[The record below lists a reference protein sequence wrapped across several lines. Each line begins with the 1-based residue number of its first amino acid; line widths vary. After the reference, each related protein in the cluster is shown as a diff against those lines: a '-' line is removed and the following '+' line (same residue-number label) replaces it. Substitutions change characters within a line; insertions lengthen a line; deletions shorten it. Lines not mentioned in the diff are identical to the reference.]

1 MVFSHQKRII
11 ESLSPYFSSTTVI
24 SREKDS
30 GLDGDGGLRILTW
43 KRGSPL
49 FSVLRLYVITF
60 TSILKRT
67 DVRVLFLQTD
77 FEAALLSPI
86 LFCAKIKCVVWYAH
100 GHTSAYLKIASR
112 FVNTII
118 SANSESCKLQTSKVK
133 VIGHMIDSDL
143 FPPSSIDSIHENLTS
158 FFHLGRGDISKRIDL
173 VTEVVGAVCTKKSPV
188 SLTLIGKPS
197 NKESQLVL
205 DRSLDK
211 LKYSSPELKIFH
223 RGWII
228 RDELARELSQKGIFI
243 HAFQGSLDKAI
254 LESTLNLNPVATLN
268 KGYIREFGRWSQ
280 KTTNSD
286 KSFLLSEIDAIL
298 SLSKKELERELS
310 RRREIVLNSHSL
322 SHWVVEVLGIII

>member
-1 MVFSHQKRII
+1 MVFSHQKRIV
-11 ESLSPYFSSTTVI
+11 ESLSPFFLSTTVI

-30 GLDGDGGLRILTW
+30 DLDDGGELRILTW
-43 KRGSPL
+43 KRSSLL
-49 FSVLRLYVITF
+49 FSVLRLYVTTI
-60 TSILKRT
+60 TSILMQR

-100 GHTSAYLKIASR
+100 GHTSDYLKFASR

-133 VIGHMIDSDL
+133 VIGHMIDSGL

-158 FFHLGRGDISKRIDL
+158 FFHLGRADISKRIDL
-173 VTEVVGAVCTKKSPV
+173 ITEVVGAVSTKKSPI

-205 DRSLDK
+205 ERSLKK
-211 LKYSSPELKIFH
+211 LEHSFPELKIFH
-223 RGWII
+223 RGWIM
-228 RDELARELSQKGIFI
+228 RYELARELSRKGIFI

-280 KTTNSD
+280 EITNSD

-298 SLSKKELERELS
+298 SLSKEELERELL
-310 RRREIVLNSHSL
+310 RRRAIVLNRHSL
-322 SHWVVEVLGIII
+322 SHWVVEVLGIIN